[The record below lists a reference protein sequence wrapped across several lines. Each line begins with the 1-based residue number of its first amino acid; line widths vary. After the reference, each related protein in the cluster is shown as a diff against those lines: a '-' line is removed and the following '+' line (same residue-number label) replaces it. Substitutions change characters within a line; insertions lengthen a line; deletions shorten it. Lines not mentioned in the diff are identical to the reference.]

1 LNVQRL
7 KEYKERLVVFPRRN
21 NKVKNGDATK
31 AEIAASTLD
40 TTSVNTLPKAADA
53 VTFAPM
59 TEVRPS
65 LLLNPL
71 FLQVM
76 PCYDLSGAITDNK
89 NCRHFTYTGAQEFQG
104 LQLTQSRARRFSP
117 RRHPCQEAEGRQ
129 RGCPSSSSP
138 GISRCYIS
146 FDAMNFNTTRLLLR
160 TLLSN

>member
-59 TEVRPS
+59 TEV
-65 LLLNPL
+65 LLNPL
-71 FLQVM
+71 IFYVT
-76 PCYDLSGAITDNK
+76 PRFDFSCAVTDNT
-89 NCRHFTYTGAQEFQG
+89 NCWHFTYTGAQEFQG
-104 LQLTQSRARRFSP
+104 LQLTQSRACRFSP
-117 RRHPCQEAEGRQ
+117 RRYPCQEAEGRQ
-129 RGCPSSSSP
+129 RGCPSSSCSP
-138 GISRCYIS
+138 GISRRHIS
-146 FDAMNFNTTRLLLR
+146 FDAMNFNTTRLLPR
-160 TLLSN
+160 TFLSK